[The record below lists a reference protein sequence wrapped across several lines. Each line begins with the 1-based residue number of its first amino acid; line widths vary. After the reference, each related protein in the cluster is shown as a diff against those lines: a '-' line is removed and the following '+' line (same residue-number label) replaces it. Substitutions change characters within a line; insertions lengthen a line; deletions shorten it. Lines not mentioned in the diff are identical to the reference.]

1 MGSRLSGK
9 MNNPEK
15 AIEKEHLT
23 TKRSLIYI
31 ACEDLDFVWDEHDL
45 IEFIND
51 WKSGKS
57 IFQLADRFQREQDEI
72 AILILDL
79 ARKGMI
85 DKREGGIFGTSHGG

>member
-1 MGSRLSGK
+1 MGRPLLDK
-9 MNNPEK
+9 DKELEK
-15 AIEKEHLT
+15 QYLT

-45 IEFIND
+45 IEFVND

-57 IFQLADRFQREQDEI
+57 IYELSSKFEREQDEV
-72 AILILDL
+72 AILIMDL

-85 DKREGGIFGTSHGG
+85 HKRAGGIFGTSHGG